1 MLKLS
6 LKSNVKFARL
16 QDESIGVVGALMER
30 TALVYGITEETKQ
43 QILDNGLT
51 VTCCDGN
58 VHLLLGK
65 MTKFGNAVSA
75 RVIRAKHTD
84 NRSVPEEIDKIVLS
98 YNTKEINLESQ
109 GCVKV
114 TLEGVKLYSTVRCST
129 TQLQILLDRKVSYQS
144 ALGVAAS
151 FSQFNRI
158 VSGAVPFE
166 IWYIGSKGE
175 MLVDRRIVEE
185 SVSTDRLKLI
195 IKDKMELCEGRLGV
209 AQAMQD
215 SIRIVSSN
223 LEGAMECELLLTQ
236 LAKSLDCFYKF
247 CESTESV
254 SLAGYK
260 RLVLSAKH
268 PNSSVI
274 DTIIK
279 QLMPDVGK
287 YIRTAISSTIQ
298 PMRNSYIHSGVQIWM
313 FAMQGGL
320 SCEELNDIVLKI
332 IKKIAYVSW
341 GHYAIRF
348 TIAGV
353 RTYSTG

>member
-6 LKSNVKFARL
+6 LKPNAKFARL
-16 QDESIGVVGALMER
+16 QDESTGVVGALMER
-30 TALVYGITEETKQ
+30 TVLVHGVTDDVKQ

-65 MTKFGNAVSA
+65 MAKFGNAVSA

-84 NRSVPEEIDKIVLS
+84 NRSVPDEIDKIILS

-114 TLEGVKLYSTVRCST
+114 TLDGVELYATVRCSR

-151 FSQFNRI
+151 LSQFNRM

-175 MLVDRRIVEE
+175 LLVDRRIVEE
-185 SVSTDRLKLI
+185 SVSSDRLKLV

-209 AQAMQD
+209 AQALQD

-223 LEGAMECELLLTQ
+223 LGGTVECELLLTQ

-247 CESTESV
+247 CENTESV

-268 PNSSVI
+268 PNSQVI

-279 QLMPDVGK
+279 QLMPDIGE
-287 YIRTAISSTIQ
+287 YIRTAISSTVQ

-320 SCEELNDIVLKI
+320 SCEELNEIVLKI

-341 GHYAIRF
+341 GPYATRF
-348 TIAGV
+348 TIAGGEC
-353 RTYSTG
+353 S